1 MQQKPPVEGE
11 GEEEQEQAPE
21 EAAPIG
27 YVPDLLQDSKVFE
40 WAGIGFGEIES
51 YRIMKSLKV

>member
-51 YRIMKSLKV
+51 YRIM